1 MTRILIAHLY
11 PKQLRRKILLLNYTA
26 YVKVSLSPLL
36 YLVNND
42 DKKWMKNFSPKK
54 AQRFHPSRKLSTK
67 MKIETHNQFLDSF
80 LICHE
85 SNNTEEELL
94 ILRLS

>member
-11 PKQLRRKILLLNYTA
+11 PKQLRREILLLNYTV

-54 AQRFHPSRKLSTK
+54 AQKFRPSMKLSAK

-80 LICHE
+80 LTCHE
-85 SNNTEEELL
+85 SNNTEE
-94 ILRLS
+94 